1 MQCCVAKTGF
11 EMFDMLHAYGL
22 AILLTSASGFPVVV
36 RDASLVY
43 SVSCPTQTTP
53 SSGVEILDQV
63 LALPEVRGFQTDQQE
78 YLLPSIQVEVLD
90 GVLAALFTKGE
101 RILSVSDLL
110 SKQRLS
116 PSAVPVGLAKAV
128 TAVKQ
133 WKDSVE
139 REKSPPSAWMADV
152 LSDYDCAQP
161 SIPLPMKA
169 ASKQAI
175 RVLMTIDPALGYSLR
190 SPTSDGL
197 VTQKTNLALHG
208 ARYATLLAFIGAS
221 RFLRAQR
228 VSSKLVN
235 LYVPFAETLVIDRD
249 TALPLLFSTDCT
261 PDHAAIEL
269 WLMLFVQSFPQRVS
283 WSGLAYQTLQT
294 QGIQQSIG
302 LDKGYL
308 DCSWLIRV
316 EEAVGQEVLYCWS
329 AQLSTPGKTNQDE
342 RAHLVDVLRNRHIGA
357 WMTHLQDGGLRF
369 SWLGRKETRL
379 YSLNEVR
386 KITAMMNSSEHHPLR
401 KVLEREEGT
410 LTFGRALR
418 LLGRYNPAILRDLLE
433 VLETAQTLDQ
443 LDRAL
448 CRVVQECVLAK
459 AEFDIIL
466 VPDEGD
472 FKQLVDDVHEHGV
485 RLIVGVLML
494 LSALAL
500 RYSRTQE
507 ADKDGMQMPDTS
519 AADGVHPAASTSGEP
534 ETFESIAFDEGENEH
549 ADGE

>member
-1 MQCCVAKTGF
+1 MQWCVAKTGF

-22 AILLTSASGFPVVV
+22 AILLTSASGFPVIV

-43 SVSCPTQTTP
+43 NVSCPTQRAP

-63 LALPEVRGFQTDQQE
+63 LALPEIRGFQTDQQE

-90 GVLAALFTKGE
+90 GVLAALFTRGE

-116 PSAVPVGLAKAV
+116 PSAVPLGLAKAV
-128 TAVKQ
+128 AAVKQ

-139 REKSPPSAWMADV
+139 RERQLPSAWIAEV

-161 SIPLPMKA
+161 SIPLPGKA
-169 ASKQAI
+169 ASKHTI

-190 SPTSDGL
+190 SSTSDGF
-197 VTQKTNLALHG
+197 VTQKTNLALCG

-228 VSSKLVN
+228 VCGKLVN
-235 LYVPFAETLVIDRD
+235 LYVPFAATLVIDRD
-249 TALPLLFSTDCT
+249 TALPFLFPTDCA
-261 PDHAAIEL
+261 PDHAAIWL
-269 WLMLFVQSFPQRVS
+269 WLTLFIESFPQRVS
-283 WSGLAYQTLQT
+283 WRGLAYQTLQT

-308 DCSWLIRV
+308 DCSWLTRI
-316 EEAVGQEVLYCWS
+316 EEAVGQEVLACWS
-329 AQLSTPGKTNQDE
+329 AQLGTPTSQDE
-342 RAHLVDVLRNRHIGA
+342 REHLVDALKNRHIGA
-357 WMTHLQDGGLRF
+357 WMKHLQDGGLHF
-369 SWLGRKETRL
+369 SLLGRRETRL
-379 YSLNEVR
+379 YSVNEVR

-410 LTFGRALR
+410 LSFGRALR

-443 LDRAL
+443 LARAL
-448 CRVVQECVLAK
+448 HQIVQECELAK
-459 AEFDIIL
+459 AKSDFIL
-466 VPDEGD
+466 IPDEDD
-472 FKQLVDDVHEHGV
+472 FKQLVDDVHEQGV
-485 RLIVGVLML
+485 RLIVGVLLL
-494 LSALAL
+494 LSAL
-500 RYSRTQE
+500 RYPRTKE
-507 ADKDGMQMPDTS
+507 ADTRTFATS
-519 AADGVHPAASTSGEP
+519 EADGANLPASMRGEP
-534 ETFESIAFDEGENEH
+534 ETFESLTFDEGENEH
-549 ADGE
+549 EHGE